1 MRPMQTRHIGFLGEV
16 VSISVHLVIYRFLLG
31 QTFLVDN
38 ALI

>member
-1 MRPMQTRHIGFLGEV
+1 MQPRHIGFLSEIV
-16 VSISVHLVIYRFLLG
+16 TVSVHLVIYGLLLG